1 MTDEVVVTVHDEW
14 LDHIDTVARRLRRVG
29 MRVDRVLELV
39 GVITGVLE
47 REHFDAARAVPGVAA
62 VERGETVRIPG
73 GENQ

>member
-1 MTDEVVVTVHDEW
+1 MTDEVVVTVNEEW

-62 VERGETVRIPG
+62 VERGETVRIPR

>member
-14 LDHIDTVARRLRRVG
+14 LDHIDTVVQRLRRIG

-39 GVITGVLE
+39 GMITGSLASE
-47 REHFDAARAVPGVAA
+47 YFDDARAVPGVVA
-62 VERGETVRIPG
+62 VERGETLRIPP